1 MEANMTTLSYRIAHW
16 SPRWRSLPTRW
27 FDSIISF
34 IALLFDVFTESR
46 DLERKAHKRHP
57 FAEW

>member
-1 MEANMTTLSYRIAHW
+1 MTTLSYRIAHW

-27 FDSIISF
+27 FDSIFSF
-34 IALLFDVFTESR
+34 IALLIDVFTESR